1 MNNELIAALD
11 VLEKEKGISKE
22 SLFEAIESNL
32 VVAYKNNFNKADN
45 VAVKWIEKQVISIFI
60 LRKK

>member
-1 MNNELIAALD
+1 MNKELIAALEL
-11 VLEKEKGISKE
+11 LEKEKGISKE

-45 VAVKWIEKQVISIFI
+45 VVVGC
-60 LRKK
+60 